1 MSVRAEEYARGATA
15 IHIAERERIAAGEL
29 IRPVAAS
36 QSTEHATES
45 TSRVRGVIVDVDP
58 HFLGTED
65 WYREVAASRPPKDSP
80 WYHVLV
86 DGFAHRTYVAERN
99 LEPDTEG
106 GPIKHEDLGEF
117 FGELK
122 DGRYVSNR
130 RGN

>member
-1 MSVRAEEYARGATA
+1 MSKQS
-15 IHIAERERIAAGEL
+15 IERNALFSVGQL
-29 IRPVAAS
+29 VHH
-36 QSTEHATES
+36 TLFDY
-45 TSRVRGVIVDVDP
+45 RGVIVDVDP

-65 WYREVAASRPPKDSP
+65 WYRNVAASRPPKDNP

-106 GPIKHEDLGEF
+106 GPIKHEELGEF
-117 FGELK
+117 FGDLE
-122 DGRYVSNR
+122 DGRYVLKR